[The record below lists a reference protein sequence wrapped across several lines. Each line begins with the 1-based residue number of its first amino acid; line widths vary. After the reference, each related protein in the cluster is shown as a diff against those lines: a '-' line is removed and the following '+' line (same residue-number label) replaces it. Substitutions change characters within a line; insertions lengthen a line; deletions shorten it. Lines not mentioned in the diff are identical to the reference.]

1 MNKLEYNERN
11 VRAGKAVG
19 LPYQGSKKRISK
31 KIAAIIAENFGK
43 ERPVYD
49 LFGGG
54 AAVALECVIAGFNK
68 VIYNELDPGTVK
80 SLKYVLTATHEDI
93 AALMISRHEFQ
104 KIKHKIECGA
114 KLSTTDELKLL
125 INSFS
130 NNRGSYLYGKETAD
144 IKYELGQAVYAET
157 GSFDNYKQSK
167 TFKAATDTSQFE
179 RARLQQFQCAQQLE
193 RVSRLEQFE
202 RVNQLQQF
210 QQLQQL
216 TRVNQLEQ
224 FQRAQ
229 QLDRMR
235 SGSALK
241 IRNKSYTRFSHLKNA
256 IIYLDPPYENSD
268 VKGYRGPKFDSQ
280 ALYDWCVEMT
290 KRGNVVL
297 LSSYRVSDPRFEMV
311 HEFSSVRAIVNN
323 GNNSDAQNCERLF
336 MVKTDEEKPARVRRR
351 RKSRNRKRG

>member
-1 MNKLEYNERN
+1 MNKLEYSERN

-31 KIAAIIAENFGK
+31 KIAAIIAENYGL

-54 AAVALECVIAGFNK
+54 AAVALECVIYGFKK

-80 SLKYVLTATHEDI
+80 SLKYVLGASHEDI
-93 AALMISRHEFQ
+93 AALMISRHEFM

-130 NNRGSYLYGKETAD
+130 NNRGSYLYGMETAD
-144 IKYELGQAVYAET
+144 IKFKLGQEVYEET

-167 TFKAATDTSQFE
+167 AFKAATDT
-179 RARLQQFQCAQQLE
+179 
-193 RVSRLEQFE
+193 SRLEQFE

-235 SGSALK
+235 NGAALK

-280 ALYDWCVEMT
+280 ALYDWCVEMS
-290 KRGNVVL
+290 KRGNIVL

-323 GNNSDAQNCERLF
+323 GNNSAAENCERLF
-336 MVKTDEEKPARVRRR
+336 MVKADKEKREKVRRR